1 MIKNNNT
8 YCRMPFVGF
17 QSAHAGCRLCCGAS
31 GTDRSKPVSGKEF
44 WNSEYLLE
52 VRKKMEKGDRVE
64 ACQKCYDEEAHGKL
78 SLRNHYNSR
87 YKNLDTM
94 ETPTALDLDFSNLCN
109 LQCIMCGPDR
119 SSQWSKE
126 LGNKEVLSISKE
138 KLDSICKMSHNLRH
152 LTIQGGEPSLM
163 PEFEYYFG
171 YLKDNNLIQDIEID
185 CISNLTNVNNKFY
198 QLLEDFKTVDLNA
211 SIDSFGPA
219 NNYIRYPSDFEKIEE
234 NLIKLTDKNIQVNL
248 QITLQTLC
256 MFNFYDFL
264 NWISNMQD
272 KFKQN
277 DKELG
282 LNLSYVTGFQYLE
295 IQNAPKKLKQKM
307 LDDISKFTKTQKIR
321 NNLKFALGLKN
332 LEKILT
338 TPQKH
343 DYINEL
349 KSYINT
355 IDTRRAIKVTNYIP
369 EFYNYVSL

>member
-1 MIKNNNT
+1 
-8 YCRMPFVGF
+8 
-17 QSAHAGCRLCCGAS
+17 
-31 GTDRSKPVSGKEF
+31 
-44 WNSEYLLE
+44 
-52 VRKKMEKGDRVE
+52 
-64 ACQKCYDEEAHGKL
+64 
-78 SLRNHYNSR
+78 
-87 YKNLDTM
+87 
-94 ETPTALDLDFSNLCN
+94 
-109 LQCIMCGPDR
+109 MCGPDR

-264 NWISNMQD
+264 TWISNMQD

-277 DKELG
+277 GKELG
-282 LNLSYVTGFQYLE
+282 LNLSYVTGHQYLE

-369 EFYNYVSL
+369 EFYNYLSMSKDTDE